1 MPSGRIQTVNTGWEA
16 DPYNIWLCLAEI
28 RSLCRPTSP
37 QGDVSTLTS
46 NLVFNCRIWFIVW
59 GDSRLYHVEVIET
72 ELIFSAV
79 DSLNVQFLELT
90 QQTVGI
96 FSYKVILY
104 NHFCTNKKVIR
115 LVGSTALKQVWFFH
129 GNDYMGS
136 GTLQKS
142 LCMNTGHRV
151 IHKCKL
157 KCMNEKE
164 GACVNK
170 YCVLTWA
177 A

>member
-1 MPSGRIQTVNTGWEA
+1 MPSGRIQTVNTGREA

-46 NLVFNCRIWFIVW
+46 NLVFNCRIWFTVW
-59 GDSRLYHVEVIET
+59 GDSRLYHVEIT
-72 ELIFSAV
+72 ELIFNAL

-96 FSYKVILY
+96 FSYKVILFK
-104 NHFCTNKKVIR
+104 HFCPNKK
-115 LVGSTALKQVWFFH
+115 LLDTKCSSTTLNQVWFFH
-129 GNDYMGS
+129 GNGYVGS

-142 LCMNTGHRV
+142 LCMNTGHQV

-157 KCMNEKE
+157 KCMNEK
-164 GACVNK
+164 
-170 YCVLTWA
+170 
-177 A
+177 